1 MKTRY
6 FKMPNGKR
14 IKFMLCPDCGVW
26 IIQKNHTKEDC
37 LRCQKGK
44 EIRKRVSKQACKMIT
59 KGGIT

>member
-1 MKTRY
+1 
-6 FKMPNGKR
+6 MPNGKR